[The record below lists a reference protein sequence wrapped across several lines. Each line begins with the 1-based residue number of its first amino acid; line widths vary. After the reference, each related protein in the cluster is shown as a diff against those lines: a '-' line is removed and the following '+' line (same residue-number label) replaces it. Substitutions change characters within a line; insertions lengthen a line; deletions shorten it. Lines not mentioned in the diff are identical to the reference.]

1 MTRYMGE
8 YIRVLVF
15 NPLINQLI
23 CLVVK
28 AKGRFIN
35 TINAICTVS
44 MTYHT
49 LNSIKDL

>member
-1 MTRYMGE
+1 MSRYVRE
-8 YIRVLVF
+8 YIRVLAI

-28 AKGRFIN
+28 TVGSFIN

-44 MTYHT
+44 MTYHAF
-49 LNSIKDL
+49 NSTKDL